1 MNGRGLVVL
10 ADGAQA
16 AFCAGVI
23 GELSRRGWRWVEGAG
38 AGLGAWLALLGLVG
52 EGEEAERRFLRLGER
67 GIELLSSPLDRAQEQ
82 LASSDVLVLPDA
94 MRLTGWLRGEVLAEH
109 LAADLVLIG
118 QAPVWIAWENLQL
131 GQRCWRKLE
140 EASHLLAAAAFP
152 WGWPPDETGSWGG
165 VDVCC
170 ELPWPPLTA
179 EGVDVICGFPVPSV
193 ERPGFGNSL
202 FFFAQRRA
210 EIAAAATVTRWLQG
224 PGEIKLWAPSE
235 ESYKTF
241 SQRPLAQLGVE
252 YPYPVEQNAE
262 LCQTM
267 LNYGRWLARK
277 MAEPR

>member
-16 AFCAGVI
+16 AFCVGVV
-23 GELSRRGWRWVEGAG
+23 GELSRRGFRWVEGAG
-38 AGLGAWLALLGLVG
+38 AGLGAWVALLGLVG
-52 EGEEAERRFLRLGER
+52 EGEEAERRFLRLGGE
-67 GIELLSSPLDRAQEQ
+67 GLLSSVLAQAREQ
-82 LASSDVLVLPDA
+82 LTSPEFLVLPDV
-94 MRLTGWLRGEVLAEH
+94 MRLAGWLSREFLMEH

-118 QAPVWIAWENLQL
+118 KAPVWIAWENLNS
-131 GQRCWRKLE
+131 GQRLWRKLE
-140 EASHLLAAAAFP
+140 EASELPAAVAFP

-179 EGVDVICGFPVPSV
+179 DGVDVICGFPVPSV

-202 FFFAQRRA
+202 FFFAQRRS

-224 PGEIKLWAPSE
+224 SGEIKLWAPSE
-235 ESYKTF
+235 ESYRTF

-267 LNYGRWLARK
+267 VTYGQWLARK
-277 MAEPR
+277 EAET